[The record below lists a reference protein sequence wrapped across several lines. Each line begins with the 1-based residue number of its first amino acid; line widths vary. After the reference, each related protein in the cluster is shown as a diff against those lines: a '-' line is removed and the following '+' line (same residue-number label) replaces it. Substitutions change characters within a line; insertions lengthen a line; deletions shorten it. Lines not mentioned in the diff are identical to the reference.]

1 MDAHRDT
8 NEGLQ
13 AGGPPTVQLGQ
24 QSCFCLGLPPPQT
37 SLSGQDSISK
47 LQNLGS
53 IQPPVQARL
62 SVSASAQTHMH
73 MHTYTM
79 THTHVLTEHTCM
91 HSFTVTHSHTYTTPL
106 INPQIT
112 QPIITTLVLIR
123 NYLKHFPIRVY
134 MLSWAG
140 VCLDKPTGFIAG
152 ENGKLIHI
160 HMRAHTH
167 THTHTYTLAFL
178 DLTVVIRPSQ
188 RVPLLGRGG

>member
-1 MDAHRDT
+1 MGVIREGVDAHCDT

-24 QSCFCLGLPPPQT
+24 QRCFCLGLPPPQT

-47 LQNLGS
+47 LQNMGS
-53 IQPPVQARL
+53 IQPPVQAWL
-62 SVSASAQTHMH
+62 SVFVSTQTH
-73 MHTYTM
+73 MHTYTV
-79 THTHVLTEHTCM
+79 TRTCAHWAHM
-91 HSFTVTHSHTYTTPL
+91 HAFIHSHSLTYTTPL

-140 VCLDKPTGFIAG
+140 VCLDKPTGFLVG
-152 ENGKLIHI
+152 GKTGSSFIHTC
-160 HMRAHTH
+160 MYARTH
-167 THTHTYTLAFL
+167 THTRFWIWLW
-178 DLTVVIRPSQ
+178 
-188 RVPLLGRGG
+188 